1 MTRSGQ
7 EPVMIMLPGQD
18 EYFLRVGDRVD
29 GPASPPPAL
38 TEEEQAE
45 RRNRAAA
52 LAADYRTELLIG

>member
-1 MTRSGQ
+1 
-7 EPVMIMLPGQD
+7 MIMLPGQD